1 MCKCNVWWA
10 GRTGDRGSAELFRL
24 TRYYLEHEKGL
35 DNIIWVLDM
44 QDLSYDW
51 SAYNSGNNNWDIFAV
66 DIYNNDRFTSYKYNL
81 AKQIAN
87 GKLFAVGE
95 CDKLPTA
102 NELRNQTEWSFVMS
116 WAELTFSYNSN
127 QEIQNLYWADN
138 VLIRSELPS
147 FK

>member
-1 MCKCNVWWA
+1 
-10 GRTGDRGSAELFRL
+10 
-24 TRYYLEHEKGL
+24 
-35 DNIIWVLDM
+35 M

-51 SAYNSGNNNWDIFAV
+51 ADYNPGNNNWDIFAV

-102 NELRNQTEWSFVMS
+102 SELRNQTEWSFVMS
-116 WAELTFSYNSN
+116 WAELTFSYNNN

-138 VLIRSELPS
+138 VLVQNELPN